1 MEIIDL
7 IEALGTWTWWVIA
20 GVLLVLELLAPGIF
34 FLWLA
39 FSAAFVGAISLLIDW
54 SWQAQI
60 ATFSVASVAS
70 LYASRVFF
78 QKKPIETDRPFLNRR
93 ADRLVGQEFVLTEA
107 LKNGQ
112 GSVRV
117 ADSSWHVRGPD
128 LEKGTMVKVVEIS
141 GGTLIVEPAKTA
153 ES

>member
-20 GVLLVLELLAPGIF
+20 AVLLVLELLAPGIF

-54 SWQAQI
+54 SWEAQI
-60 ATFSVASVAS
+60 ATFSVASGAS

-93 ADRLVGQEFVLTEA
+93 ADRLVGQEFVLSDA
-107 LKNGQ
+107 IVNGH
-112 GSVRV
+112 GRMAV
-117 ADSSWHVRGPD
+117 ADTQWQVRGPD
-128 LEKGTMVKVVEIS
+128 LEEGTLVKVSEIK
-141 GGTLIVEPAKTA
+141 GGVLIVEPAKA
-153 ES
+153 GNS